1 MKETAP
7 LFWVSCFIPV
17 RIIFILLRDFTLN
30 CDRFFS
36 KTEFFLVTAFMI
48 FVPLFTNFSK
58 GEKIAPMDEE
68 MKTPAPLG
76 ANGTKTK
83 EEEERLKSR
92 LAEAKKQFTRWGLYF
107 LGAFGGFV
115 LLFVFLCL
123 SASLGWPMGLTCT
136 FLILDFLA
144 LIGAIFLL
152 VWTHVNYYPPFK
164 TARNRYE
171 EFLQEQKLAA

>member
-1 MKETAP
+1 
-7 LFWVSCFIPV
+7 
-17 RIIFILLRDFTLN
+17 
-30 CDRFFS
+30 
-36 KTEFFLVTAFMI
+36 
-48 FVPLFTNFSK
+48 
-58 GEKIAPMDEE
+58 MDEE

-83 EEEERLKSR
+83 EEERLKSR

-144 LIGAIFLL
+144 LIGTIFLL

>member
-30 CDRFFS
+30 RESLFS
-36 KTEFFLVTAFMI
+36 KNEFFFVSAFMI
-48 FVPLFTNFSK
+48 FAPLFTNFSK

-76 ANGTKTK
+76 VNGTKKK

-92 LAEAKKQFTRWGLYF
+92 LGEAKKQFTRWGLYF

-136 FLILDFLA
+136 FLILDFLT
-144 LIGAIFLL
+144 LIGTVFLL
-152 VWTHVNYYPPFK
+152 VWTLVNYYPPFK

-171 EFLQEQKLAA
+171 EFLEEQKLAA